1 MPLLTPPSPRPAAP
15 ARYGLASLSTLVVLG
30 VAVANDTVLEVMALV
45 RGEARSAR
53 VTLESQ
59 LADDLPASPA
69 IESSCSR

>member
-30 VAVANDTVLEVMALV
+30 VGV
-45 RGEARSAR
+45 RGEARTAR

-69 IESSCSR
+69 IESSRSR